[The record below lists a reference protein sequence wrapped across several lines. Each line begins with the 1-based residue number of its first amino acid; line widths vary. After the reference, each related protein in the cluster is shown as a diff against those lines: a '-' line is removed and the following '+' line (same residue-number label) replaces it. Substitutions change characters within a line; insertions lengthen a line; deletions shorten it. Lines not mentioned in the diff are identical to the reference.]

1 MLDTLSAGPDC
12 VVVHS
17 ELAEG
22 WGGDISAPAIDPDA
36 VALDLPDTTPY
47 PQWLALGRSLAARK
61 RNTDWLIGDW
71 INFGRAHYPE
81 QISLALDGL
90 GQDDRTVRRIEKT
103 AKAFPPTVR
112 LASLSFDHH
121 AHVADMPTQEALPL
135 LKQAHDAKWTARQ
148 TRVEAMLRKVDIGQ
162 ILPREDDADD
172 DALMACVRAWNRAPK
187 AVREDFAEMVSESG
201 LGLIEL

>member
-12 VVVHS
+12 VVIG
-17 ELAEG
+17 EG
-22 WGGDISAPAIDPDA
+22 WGGDIGAPAINPDA
-36 VALDLPDTTPY
+36 VALALPEATPY

-71 INFGRAHYPE
+71 INFGRQHYPE
-81 QISLALDGL
+81 QIQQSLFDL
-90 GQDDRTVRRIEKT
+90 GHDDRTVRRIEKT
-103 AKAFPPTVR
+103 AKAFPPATR

-135 LKQAHDAKWTARQ
+135 LKQAHDAHWTARQ

-172 DALMACVRAWNRAPK
+172 DALMALVRSWNRAGK
-187 AVREDFAEMVSESG
+187 SVRQDFAEMVAESA
-201 LGLIEL
+201 LGVIEL